1 MTDLPLSDLPL
12 SAVPLSDPPLS
23 ESPPAGGDLASAGAI
38 GPYRLLRLLGRG
50 SAGVVH
56 LALDTRT
63 QQPLALK
70 LLSLGQGLDPTELA
84 PLRDRFMAEAATARR
99 LSHPDIV
106 RVFEAGQADGQA
118 WLAME
123 LLGGCDLGRYTH
135 MSRLLPEP
143 LLLRLVER
151 LARALGHAHVQGVTH
166 RDIKPGNVML
176 DLPAQQIKLTDF
188 GIAALADASR
198 TRTGVVLGT
207 PLYMAPEQLA
217 GAPADPRSDIYSLG
231 VLLFQLLSGR
241 LPHEH
246 ASLGELLR
254 AVARDAAP
262 DLRSLRPQL
271 SARLA
276 ALVAKALHKQPAQR
290 HASAEA
296 LADALADEL
305 AALRP
310 AGDATSKAACGA

>member
-1 MTDLPLSDLPL
+1 MSDLPL
-12 SAVPLSDPPLS
+12 SGLA
-23 ESPPAGGDLASAGAI
+23 PAGGELAPASAV
-38 GPYRLLRLLGRG
+38 GPYRLLRVLGRG
-50 SAGVVH
+50 AAGVVH

-63 QQPLALK
+63 RQPLALK
-70 LLSLGQGLDPTELA
+70 LLGLGQGLDATEFA
-84 PLRDRFMAEAATARR
+84 PLRERFMAEAATARR
-99 LSHPDIV
+99 LAHPDIV
-106 RVFEAGQADGQA
+106 RVFAAGEADGQA

-151 LARALGHAHVQGVTH
+151 LARALAHAHAQGVTH

-176 DLPAQQIKLTDF
+176 DLPAQSIKLSDF

-217 GAPADPRSDIYSLG
+217 GAAADPRSDIYSLG

-246 ASLGELLR
+246 ASLGDLLR

-262 DLRSLRPQL
+262 DLRSLRPQV

-276 ALVAKALHKQPAQR
+276 ALVAQALHKQPAQR
-290 HASAEA
+290 HASAAVLADA
-296 LADALADEL
+296 LADALA
-305 AALRP
+305 ALHP
-310 AGDATSKAACGA
+310 GGDAASKAACDA

>member
-1 MTDLPLSDLPL
+1 M
-12 SAVPLSDPPLS
+12 
-23 ESPPAGGDLASAGAI
+23 
-38 GPYRLLRLLGRG
+38 
-50 SAGVVH
+50 
-56 LALDTRT
+56 
-63 QQPLALK
+63 
-70 LLSLGQGLDPTELA
+70 
-84 PLRDRFMAEAATARR
+84 
-99 LSHPDIV
+99 
-106 RVFEAGQADGQA
+106 
-118 WLAME
+118 
-123 LLGGCDLGRYTH
+123 
-135 MSRLLPEP
+135 
-143 LLLRLVER
+143 
-151 LARALGHAHVQGVTH
+151 TH

-217 GAPADPRSDIYSLG
+217 GAPADPRS
-231 VLLFQLLSGR
+231 
-241 LPHEH
+241 
-246 ASLGELLR
+246 
-254 AVARDAAP
+254 
-262 DLRSLRPQL
+262 LRPQL

>member
-1 MTDLPLSDLPL
+1 MQ
-12 SAVPLSDPPLS
+12 AR
-23 ESPPAGGDLASAGAI
+23 GAPTL
-38 GPYRLLRLLGRG
+38 GPYRLLRVLGRG

-70 LLSLGQGLDPTELA
+70 LLSLGQGLPESDLA
-84 PLRDRFMAEAATARR
+84 PLRERFRAEAATAQR

-106 RVFEAGQADGQA
+106 RVHGAGEQHGRA

-123 LLGGCDLGRYTH
+123 LAAGCDLGRYTH

-143 LLLRLVER
+143 LVLQLVQR
-151 LARALGHAHVQGVTH
+151 LARALAHAHAQGVTH
-166 RDIKPGNVML
+166 RDVKPSNVMV
-176 DLPAQQIKLTDF
+176 DLPTKALKLTDF

-217 GAPADPRSDIYSLG
+217 GAAADPRSDIYSLG

-241 LPHEH
+241 LPHEQ

-254 AVARDAAP
+254 AVAREAAP
-262 DLRSLRPQL
+262 DLRTLRPLL
-271 SARLA
+271 SPRVA

-290 HASAEA
+290 FASADALGDALGEA
-296 LADALADEL
+296 LLDALADGSSGPLPET
-305 AALRP
+305 AAARHAP
-310 AGDATSKAACGA
+310 GATITKAASGA